1 MSDLATTVR
10 GSGPDWALIHGWGLH
25 GGVWT
30 ETAEAL
36 AGDRRVMTLDLPGHG
51 ASRGPVPTTLGGA
64 AAEVAGALPERA
76 TLVGWSLGGLVALR
90 LALDFPDRVA
100 ALKLVAATPR
110 FVTGADWPHATPPGV
125 LHDFA
130 SDLAQ
135 DYRGTLLRFLA
146 LQARGSAT
154 AREDVRR
161 LRERVFEHGEPDHE
175 ALARGLEWLAG
186 SDLRPELAEL
196 AVPVHFIGGERDNL
210 VPAAALEAA
219 AALAPRGRVTI
230 LEGAGHAPF
239 LSHPAAFREALDG

>member
-1 MSDLATTVR
+1 MSGLATTAR

-25 GGVWT
+25 GGIWT

-36 AGDRRVMTLDLPGHG
+36 AADRRVTTVDLPGHG
-51 ASRGPVPTTLGGA
+51 ASRGPVPTTLRGA
-64 AAEVAGALPERA
+64 AAEVAASLPERM

-90 LALDFPDRVA
+90 LALDLPERVA

-110 FVTGADWPHATPPGV
+110 FVTGADWPHATPPAT

-130 SDLAQ
+130 SDLAE

-186 SDLRPELAEL
+186 SDLRPELADL

-210 VPAAALEAA
+210 VPAAALEEAA
-219 AALAPRGRVTI
+219 GIAPRGRVTI
-230 LEGAGHAPF
+230 LPGAGHAPF
-239 LSHPAAFREALDG
+239 LSHPEAFREALDG